1 MTRKVAKEKL
11 TEIIEA
17 FQSGEE
23 TSICLIAGIATE
35 DDDTRR

>member
-17 FQSGEE
+17 FQSGEV
-23 TSICLIAGIATE
+23 TSIFLMAGTATE
-35 DDDTRR
+35 EDETRR